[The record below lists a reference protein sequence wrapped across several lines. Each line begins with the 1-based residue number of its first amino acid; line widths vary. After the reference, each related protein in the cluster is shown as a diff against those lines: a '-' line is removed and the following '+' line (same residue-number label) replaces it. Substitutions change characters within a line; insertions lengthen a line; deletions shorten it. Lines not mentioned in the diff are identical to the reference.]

1 MADFDPIQRRKVQP
15 RPKDVI
21 NLKLMTL
28 GDVGVGKS
36 TLVHSFCADGDVV
49 LEAGEPTVGADFKV
63 KMLKHAGKDFR
74 VNIWDASGDL
84 KFIDVRNEFYKEA
97 QGVVLVFDVTSK
109 RSFQNLEKWTDEV
122 TRYAQGSEPIY
133 AVVGTKT
140 DLHPRLV
147 QEQAVAR
154 YTLLLDAT
162 HRDHLSVA
170 ECMRATA
177 AKVILAPYTAG
188 GTGLGE
194 KQRDAVL
201 RSLRVW
207 GGSLPERLLPVCLG
221 IVWVLVDLWFDNV
234 HVTCCEN
241 VRTRLAMAKPP
252 QAPWPNDVEVPSTSF
267 DEIIVCASSVV
278 RNLVSRIGLELV
290 KDQVGTQWATA
301 VFRNHPRNIEELE
314 REVIRSKCML
324 MANTHGDVER
334 LAAVSTINISRRDGT
349 SLMQLGTWDP
359 EVGLRVSCKL
369 PGTKQELGETAQ
381 EAMSRVLET
390 DLLPFKGL
398 V

>member
-1 MADFDPIQRRKVQP
+1 MADFEPIQRRKVQP

-147 QEQAVAR
+147 QEQVAR
-154 YTLLLDAT
+154 DWAKSRGMPYFEASGAQGRNVEMVFKELAS
-162 HRDHLSVA
+162 RLS
-170 ECMRATA
+170 
-177 AKVILAPYTAG
+177 
-188 GTGLGE
+188 
-194 KQRDAVL
+194 
-201 RSLRVW
+201 
-207 GGSLPERLLPVCLG
+207 
-221 IVWVLVDLWFDNV
+221 
-234 HVTCCEN
+234 
-241 VRTRLAMAKPP
+241 
-252 QAPWPNDVEVPSTSF
+252 
-267 DEIIVCASSVV
+267 
-278 RNLVSRIGLELV
+278 
-290 KDQVGTQWATA
+290 
-301 VFRNHPRNIEELE
+301 
-314 REVIRSKCML
+314 
-324 MANTHGDVER
+324 
-334 LAAVSTINISRRDGT
+334 
-349 SLMQLGTWDP
+349 
-359 EVGLRVSCKL
+359 
-369 PGTKQELGETAQ
+369 
-381 EAMSRVLET
+381 
-390 DLLPFKGL
+390 
-398 V
+398 